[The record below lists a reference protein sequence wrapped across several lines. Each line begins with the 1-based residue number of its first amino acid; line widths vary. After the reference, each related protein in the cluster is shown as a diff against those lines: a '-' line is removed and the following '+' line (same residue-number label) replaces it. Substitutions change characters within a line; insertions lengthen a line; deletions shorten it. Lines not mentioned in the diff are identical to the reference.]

1 MLCLAQSSCHSAH
14 KYGYGRNFEYLDTF
28 ALNSCNKIQ
37 KRIIF
42 LMCYILRVNRHIS
55 YSHTF
60 LHMALA
66 FLTNIILTFPS
77 CKIKYK
83 LYWIKFFTTT
93 PKLYSEINIV
103 YCIVTISRN
112 NLTANHTKFPRLMPY
127 SLINVIKTAVAK
139 MSKKNGFIS

>member
-1 MLCLAQSSCHSAH
+1 
-14 KYGYGRNFEYLDTF
+14 
-28 ALNSCNKIQ
+28 
-37 KRIIF
+37 
-42 LMCYILRVNRHIS
+42 MCYILRVNRHIS

-93 PKLYSEINIV
+93 PKLCSEINIV

-112 NLTANHTKFPRLMPY
+112 ILTANHTKFLRLMPY
-127 SLINVIKTAVAK
+127 TLINVIKTAVAK
-139 MSKKNGFIS
+139 MSKKNGFISWDYLSCFLKVEFFKWSIKAVSDDFPGFP